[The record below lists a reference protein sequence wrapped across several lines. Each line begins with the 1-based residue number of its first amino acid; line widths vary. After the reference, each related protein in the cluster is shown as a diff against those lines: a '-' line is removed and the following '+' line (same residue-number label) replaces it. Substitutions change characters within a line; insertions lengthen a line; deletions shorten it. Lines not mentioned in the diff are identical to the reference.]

1 MLLREGQGPDYFGE
15 VKRARCDFGL
25 NITLQQYNK
34 LKLNRNKLRKVTK
47 IFVRTQIYLLNQGC
61 ATFFTGGP
69 LSKILTTSRAS
80 HRQICIK
87 L

>member
-1 MLLREGQGPDYFGE
+1 MFIDSNTAMLTSAAIERRFSVGKD
-15 VKRARCDFGL
+15 V
-25 NITLQQYNK
+25 
-34 LKLNRNKLRKVTK
+34 LK
-47 IFVRTQIYLLNQGC
+47 QGC

>member
-1 MLLREGQGPDYFGE
+1 MFGICIE
-15 VKRARCDFGL
+15 MKKLIRNV
-25 NITLQQYNK
+25 IT
-34 LKLNRNKLRKVTK
+34 
-47 IFVRTQIYLLNQGC
+47 IYVVLMQGC

>member
-1 MLLREGQGPDYFGE
+1 MGVHYATYSVLSGGVLV
-15 VKRARCDFGL
+15 VKQSKPIDALESHSLD
-25 NITLQQYNK
+25 
-34 LKLNRNKLRKVTK
+34 
-47 IFVRTQIYLLNQGC
+47 QGC

>member
-1 MLLREGQGPDYFGE
+1 MLINFIEGE
-15 VKRARCDFGL
+15 EEM
-25 NITLQQYNK
+25 LQLLVYK
-34 LKLNRNKLRKVTK
+34 VICHFIGMELKDAHKAIERMYDLV
-47 IFVRTQIYLLNQGC
+47 QGC

-87 L
+87 LYNAKHNPCIML